1 MRVAT
6 NQRYVLSKRKSYKIP
21 EQVVPVSY
29 IHVCVIQMFE
39 KDTATEIKLDTEIK
53 KSSEHFLPQRLKQS
67 TTWTAQVSNIIQYIC
82 ANAKKKQAS
91 HEKNLR

>member
-1 MRVAT
+1 
-6 NQRYVLSKRKSYKIP
+6 
-21 EQVVPVSY
+21 
-29 IHVCVIQMFE
+29 MFE

-53 KSSEHFLPQRLKQS
+53 KTSEHFLAQRLKQS

-91 HEKNLR
+91 HEKKPLLRHKGNLRMTVL